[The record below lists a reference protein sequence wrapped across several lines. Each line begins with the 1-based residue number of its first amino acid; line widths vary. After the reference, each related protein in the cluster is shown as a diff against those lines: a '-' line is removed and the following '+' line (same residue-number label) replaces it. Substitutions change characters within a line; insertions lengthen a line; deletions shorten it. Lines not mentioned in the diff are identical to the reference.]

1 MESGG
6 GKMKFVDLC
15 KILQQ
20 IEIEGELVVKEECG
34 CCGHEEEVYRG
45 MFHRDKLGTIEY
57 LQKFMNRKVVAIVG
71 EPDNSYGGIIIVVK
85 DKEEL

>member
-1 MESGG
+1 
-6 GKMKFVDLC
+6 MKFVDLY

-20 IEIEGELVVKEECG
+20 IKIEGELVVKEQCG
-34 CCGHEEEVYRG
+34 CCRHEEEVYRK
-45 MFHRDKLGTIEY
+45 MFCRENLGTTVEG
-57 LQKFMNRKVVAIVG
+57 LKKFADRKVVAIVG